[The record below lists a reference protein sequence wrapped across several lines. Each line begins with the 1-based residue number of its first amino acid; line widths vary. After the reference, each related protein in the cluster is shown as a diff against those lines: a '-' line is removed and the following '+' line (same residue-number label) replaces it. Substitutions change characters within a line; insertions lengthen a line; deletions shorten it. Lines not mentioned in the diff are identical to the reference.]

1 MHLGFHHVALQLSKA
16 ILLAD
21 DSPTT
26 SCYDLHM
33 RKRHRK
39 YKTEPT
45 YDYAKSNSWSST
57 DNSLEVRRQMD
68 LSSSST
74 EFNTNHH
81 VNLPM
86 TDVQTDEQKARL
98 VRPPILQIQPISGLT
113 PKAREMA
120 GGRPEYVWW
129 MPASQDKQVLIVII
143 EPWSCLLDAQ
153 DKSFIVWS
161 LRSVSICW

>member
-1 MHLGFHHVALQLSKA
+1 
-16 ILLAD
+16 
-21 DSPTT
+21 
-26 SCYDLHM
+26 
-33 RKRHRK
+33 
-39 YKTEPT
+39 
-45 YDYAKSNSWSST
+45 
-57 DNSLEVRRQMD
+57 MD

-129 MPASQDKQVLIVII
+129 MPASQDKQILIVII
-143 EPWSCLLDAQ
+143 EPRNCLWMLKTKA
-153 DKSFIVWS
+153 S
-161 LRSVSICW
+161 LFHLSEVFHIMSTKIAL